1 MPGILP
7 TVAPS
12 ASAHDSSD
20 LLKMRMR
27 LMLLGG
33 GNALGQAL
41 IRLGAEEDIG
51 FLAPRP
57 PEQGWDTA
65 SLTLLLD
72 ETRPDAVINLA
83 YYFDWFQAETVDEVR
98 LAGQERAVER
108 LAELCQHHD
117 ILLLQP
123 SSYRV
128 FDGARATA
136 YSEKDEPMPLG
147 RRGQALWR
155 MEQWVRATCP
165 RHVLL
170 RFGWLIDDSLEGSL
184 GRFLERT
191 RLDQEFFLADDR
203 RGNPT
208 PVDDAARVILSVLKQ
223 LDCQSPLWGT
233 YHYGGLEA
241 TTTLALGQV
250 IVAEARALSGQT
262 LRDPSAQAHAVRTD
276 ASEEPQ
282 HAVLACKKILHTF
295 GIKPR
300 AWRAALPTLL
310 DRYYRRG

>member
-1 MPGILP
+1 MQ
-7 TVAPS
+7 
-12 ASAHDSSD
+12 
-20 LLKMRMR
+20 MR

-57 PEQGWDTA
+57 PESGWDAA

-72 ETRPDAVINLA
+72 ETRPDALVNLA
-83 YYFDWFQAETVDEVR
+83 SYFDWFQADEVCETR
-98 LAGQERAVER
+98 LTLQERAVER
-108 LAELCQHHD
+108 LAELCKHHE
-117 ILLLQP
+117 IRLLQP

-128 FDGARATA
+128 FDGSRVTA
-136 YSEKDEPMPLG
+136 YSEKEEPQPLG
-147 RRGQALWR
+147 IQGQALWR
-155 MEQWVRATCP
+155 LEQSVRATCP

-170 RFGWLIDDSLEGSL
+170 RFGWLLDESPEGRL
-184 GRFLERT
+184 GRFLVRAERDEAV
-191 RLDQEFFLADDR
+191 LLADDR

-208 PVDDAARVILSVLKQ
+208 PVDDAARVILAVLKQ

-233 YHYGGLEA
+233 YHYGGHEA
-241 TTTLALGQV
+241 TTSLGLGQAV
-250 IVAEARALSGQT
+250 LSEARNFRGSLVEEVA
-262 LRDPSAQAHAVRTD
+262 AQAHAARPD
-276 ASEEPQ
+276 ASNEPQ

-300 AWRAALPTLL
+300 AWRAGLPSLL
-310 DRYYRRG
+310 DRYYRHV